1 MFERP
6 VRSAPNRGGLMGAVF
21 GKYQLIAQL
30 GEGGMAQVYLAA
42 LAGPRGSGFSK
53 LTVIKRLRASY
64 EEDQEFITM
73 LVDEARIAAR
83 LNHPNLIQTHEVGDV
98 DGRYFIAMEY
108 LDGQPYHRLQ
118 ARLRTLAKNGVET
131 GFTKEMGYVILLDV
145 LAGLHHAHELKDY
158 DGTPFSIVHRDV
170 SPQNIFITYDGHV
183 KVVDFGIAKAAGR
196 GSETQHGV
204 VKGKLRYMAP
214 EQAVSSSVSRQT
226 DLFAV
231 GLLLWEIVT
240 GRPRWKDQS
249 EGSILRALL
258 ADEAF
263 IPPSEIDPSTPR
275 EIETILRKAL
285 ALKPEDRYATAE
297 DFRRDLEQYALS
309 TGKLQQSRAEL
320 SALLAQL
327 FKEQRDE
334 LRAVIEKA
342 LAKANNGSSE
352 LTPMMLTLH
361 TEAGRGDKRGSVSS
375 QISAVSQPSGGRGRT
390 FIMVLLAAAVIVV
403 VGGVLASR
411 DQKGSHAASNAPAP
425 PVSVEQVDVSITTVP
440 TNARLFVDGVRVAP
454 PYDGKHNRGVGNHT
468 VIVEADGYEPQTKTV
483 LFDQNVS
490 LNVALVK
497 TATTSP
503 PPVPPAP
510 PPANQGKVVVAS
522 PPRATGVRPAV
533 PAAPDGAPASTP
545 AHPPTPSPPST
556 DLPASGKRPLR
567 QIDPNDPYK

>member
-1 MFERP
+1 
-6 VRSAPNRGGLMGAVF
+6 MGAVF

-53 LTVIKRLRASY
+53 LTVIKRLRATY

-83 LNHPNLIQTHEVGDV
+83 LNHANLVQTHEVGDV

-108 LDGQPYHRLQ
+108 LDGQAYHRLQ
-118 ARLRTLAKNGVET
+118 SRLRTLAKNGAET

-158 DGTPFSIVHRDV
+158 DGTPFGIVHRDV

-196 GSETQHGV
+196 GAETQHGV
-204 VKGKLRYMAP
+204 IKGKLRYMAP
-214 EQAVSSSVSRQT
+214 EQAVSSEVSRQT

-240 GRPRWKDQS
+240 GQPRWKDQS
-249 EGSILRALL
+249 EASILRALL

-263 IPPSEIDPSTPR
+263 IPPSEIDPSTPQ
-275 EIETILRKAL
+275 EIEAILRKAL
-285 ALKPEDRYATAE
+285 ARKPEDRYASAE
-297 DFRRDLEQYALS
+297 DFRRDLERYALS

-320 SALLAQL
+320 GALVSQL
-327 FKEQRDE
+327 FKEQRNE
-334 LRAVIEKA
+334 LRTVIEKA
-342 LAKANNGSSE
+342 LANANNGSSE
-352 LTPMMLTLH
+352 VAPMMLTLH
-361 TEAGRGDKRGSVSS
+361 TDVARGEKQGSAPS
-375 QISAVSQPSGGRGRT
+375 QISAV
-390 FIMVLLAAAVIVV
+390 
-403 VGGVLASR
+403 
-411 DQKGSHAASNAPAP
+411 APAP
-425 PVSVEQVDVSITTVP
+425 AGRGKLFAVVAVAAAAIVGVGVFATRGRSGGNAGVNMPAPSASAEQIEVNIATVP

-454 PYDGKHNRGVGNHT
+454 PYDAKHNRDTGNHAI
-468 VIVEADGYEPQTKTV
+468 IVEADGYEPQMQTV
-483 LFDQNVS
+483 VFDKNVS

-497 TATTSP
+497 TASTAVPAATAANTNNSTST
-503 PPVPPAP
+503 
-510 PPANQGKVVVAS
+510 NQRRVVGGTA
-522 PPRATGVRPAV
+522 PRATGGKANGSGSD
-533 PAAPDGAPASTP
+533 AAPATTS
-545 AHPPTPSPPST
+545 AHTATPSPPST
-556 DLPASGKRPLR
+556 DLPASGKKPLR